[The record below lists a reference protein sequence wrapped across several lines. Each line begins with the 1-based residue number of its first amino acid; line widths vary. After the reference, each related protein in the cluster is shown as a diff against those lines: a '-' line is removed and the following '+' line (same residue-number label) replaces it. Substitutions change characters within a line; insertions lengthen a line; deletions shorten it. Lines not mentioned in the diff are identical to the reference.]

1 MFESCNG
8 KSEAHLF
15 NVIAYLN
22 DATKDNL
29 IWTTEQGKSVLPK
42 FKYTGLMLKGL
53 KLNIC

>member
-22 DATKDNL
+22 DATKNNL
-29 IWTTEQGKSVLPK
+29 IWATEHGKSEIPK
-42 FKYTGLMLKGL
+42 IKYTGWMLNGM